1 MKNLAKDKKFAL
13 IAGVGLILV
22 GLVRLVMPHNDF
34 PVGQPRKEINF
45 EISDG
50 ASGTRIANDLVAFGV
65 IMKSSVF
72 IKDFT
77 SSKIAQG
84 ISPGVHLIH
93 THITSRLAIAEL
105 LDQKRVINSVK
116 VIEGNTLSDV
126 LKILKSN
133 SHIDSKYAGLSSIKN
148 PFDAKVSNL
157 EGVTYPANYSFPR
170 NTKLVDAV
178 SAMVSRFS
186 SSTEFASLL
195 AAKGKYSP
203 YQLLIIAS
211 MVQIEGDSNSYERV
225 AQVIFNRLAI
235 GMPLQ
240 LNSTVQYAAGLRGKI
255 ALSNKSTQISSPFNT
270 YRNQGLPPTPISIAG
285 PSAIKATL
293 HPMKGNWLYFIT
305 VKPGDTRFTN
315 SFSEFSKWNTEFNN
329 NVANGVFK

>member
-1 MKNLAKDKKFAL
+1 MKNLAKDKRFAL

-65 IMKSSVF
+65 IKKSSVF
-72 IKDFT
+72 
-77 SSKIAQG
+77 
-84 ISPGVHLIH
+84 IH

-148 PFDAKVSNL
+148 PFDPKVSNL